1 MTQPVLLNA
10 ADHADVRVITARGA
24 EYGDNQWFATTFPLE
39 MRSCA
44 ACYPL
49 FFFKDTQSQQI
60 YPVALFGFQHG
71 ENLFLQSGWQEQYLP
86 LSVRRQPFLIGRQ
99 QVREDGMVREQRVLH
114 IDLDHPR
121 VCRGDNPGAAE
132 PLFLPYGGQTPFL
145 QDMAG
150 LLETLH
156 LGMQDANNFVAL
168 LEQYQLL
175 EPITVNVTLKDG
187 SSHQLVGF
195 LTIAEEQLAKLDGAA
210 LAQLHQHG
218 YLQAIYLM
226 IASQAQIRQLVTLK
240 NQQLGL

>member
-1 MTQPVLLNA
+1 MTHAVLLNA
-10 ADHADVRVITARGA
+10 ADHADLRVITARGA

-39 MRSCA
+39 FRSCA
-44 ACYPL
+44 GCYPL
-49 FFFKDTQSQQI
+49 FFFKDNQSQQI
-60 YPVALFGFQHG
+60 FPVALFGFQHG
-71 ENLFLQSGWQEQYLP
+71 ENLFLKTGWQEQYLP

-99 QVREDGMVREQRVLH
+99 QVREDGMLREQRVLH
-114 IDLDHPR
+114 IDLAHPR
-121 VCRGDNPGAAE
+121 VSKQAGE

-156 LGMQDANNFVAL
+156 LGMQDANNFVAM

-175 EPITVNVTLKDG
+175 EPVTVNVTLKDG

-195 LTIAEEQLAKLDGAA
+195 LTIAEEQLAKLDGTA
-210 LAQLHQHG
+210 LAQLHQQG

-226 IASQAQIRQLVTLK
+226 IASQAQIRQLVALK
-240 NQQLGL
+240 NQQLGM

>member
-1 MTQPVLLNA
+1 MAHEILDN
-10 ADHADVRVITARGA
+10 ITHQDLKIALRQGA
-24 EYGDNQWFATTFPLE
+24 EYGDNQQCVPAYLPEFRQLQ
-39 MRSCA
+39 SD
-44 ACYPL
+44 YPL
-49 FFFKDTQSQQI
+49 FLRKNEQQQFE
-60 YPVALFGFQHG
+60 PLALLGFVEQ
-71 ENLFLQSGWQEQYLP
+71 ENLFLTSKGWDAAYIP
-86 LSVRRQPFLIGRQ
+86 LSIQRQPFLIGRQ

-121 VCRGDNPGAAE
+121 VSRGDSQNAGE

-175 EPITVNVTLKDG
+175 EPVTVNVTLKDS

-210 LAQLHQHG
+210 LAQLHQQG

-226 IASQAQIRQLVTLK
+226 IASQAQIRQLVALK

>member
-1 MTQPVLLNA
+1 MTNTVLLNA
-10 ADHADVRVITARGA
+10 ADHAELRVITARGA

-39 MRSCA
+39 FRSCA

-49 FFFKDTQSQQI
+49 FFFRDNQSQQQTSKI
-60 YPVALFGFQHG
+60 YPVALFGFRHG
-71 ENLFLQSGWQEQYLP
+71 ENLFLQDGWQEQYLP

-114 IDLDHPR
+114 IALDHPR
-121 VCRGDNPGAAE
+121 VSKSEGE

-150 LLETLH
+150 MLETLH
-156 LGMQDANNFVAL
+156 LGMQDAHNFVAL

-175 EPITVNVTLKDG
+175 EPVTVNVTLKDG

-195 LTIAEEQLAKLDGAA
+195 LTIAEEQLANLDGAA

>member
-1 MTQPVLLNA
+1 
-10 ADHADVRVITARGA
+10 
-24 EYGDNQWFATTFPLE
+24 
-39 MRSCA
+39 
-44 ACYPL
+44 
-49 FFFKDTQSQQI
+49 
-60 YPVALFGFQHG
+60 
-71 ENLFLQSGWQEQYLP
+71 
-86 LSVRRQPFLIGRQ
+86 
-99 QVREDGMVREQRVLH
+99 MVREQRVLH

-121 VCRGDNPGAAE
+121 VCRGDDQHAAE

-175 EPITVNVTLKDG
+175 EPVTVNVTLKDG

>member
-1 MTQPVLLNA
+1 MTNTVLLNA
-10 ADHADVRVITARGA
+10 ADHADLRVITARGA

-39 MRSCA
+39 FRSCA

-49 FFFKDTQSQQI
+49 FFFKDSQSQQVF
-60 YPVALFGFQHG
+60 PVALFGFRHG
-71 ENLFLQSGWQEQYLP
+71 ENLFLQVGWQEKYLP

-114 IDLDHPR
+114 IALDHPR
-121 VCRGDNPGAAE
+121 VSKDEGE

-156 LGMQDANNFVAL
+156 LGMQDAKNFVDL

-175 EPITVNVTLKDG
+175 EPVTVNVTLKDG

-195 LTIAEEQLAKLDGAA
+195 LTIAEEQLAKLDGVA
-210 LAQLHQHG
+210 LAQLHLQG

-240 NQQLGL
+240 NQQLG